1 MLSGMRTR
9 RRWAGRAVSALLSQT
24 QKVTPFPGMAGCVK
38 EVRLLEGP
46 MWTMGARR
54 VLEIGTFT
62 GATAMALAEALP
74 SHGAGSRSTP
84 MRRSGAWQDVSSM

>member
-1 MLSGMRTR
+1 
-9 RRWAGRAVSALLSQT
+9 
-24 QKVTPFPGMAGCVK
+24 MAGGVK
-38 EVRLLEGP
+38 EVRLLEGL

-74 SHGAGSRSTP
+74 SHGAGITIDADETVASVA
-84 MRRSGAWQDVSSM
+84 RRQFDVSSHGTKIELQLGDAR